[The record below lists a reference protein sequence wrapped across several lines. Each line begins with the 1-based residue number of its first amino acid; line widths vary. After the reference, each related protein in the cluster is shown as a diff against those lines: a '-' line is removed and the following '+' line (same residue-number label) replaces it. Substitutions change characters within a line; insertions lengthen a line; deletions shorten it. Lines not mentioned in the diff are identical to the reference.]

1 MKVDD
6 FLPRSVVYYLVYH
19 LSARTVNKLIC
30 FAYLF
35 CKLFGISL
43 GKPLTNSYSPK
54 ALHI

>member
-6 FLPRSVVYYLVYH
+6 FLPRSVAYYLVYH

-43 GKPLTNSYSPK
+43 GKPLTNIYSPK

>member
-6 FLPRSVVYYLVYH
+6 FLPRSVAYYLVYH
-19 LSARTVNKLIC
+19 LVNKLIC